1 MPSPNEISVTQLS
14 RLIGL
19 PNSPVIIDV
28 RTDSDFDQDPQLIPT
43 AFRYPFNRVADLAPR
58 LTAKKVVIYCQKG
71 KKISHGATALL
82 QNQGIVV
89 EYLCGG
95 QFAWRDANLPMVWSD
110 KLPPFNRQNQTVWVT
125 KHRPKID
132 RIACPWLI
140 RRFID
145 PRAQFL
151 FVAPAEVSAVADKF
165 GAAPFDIENVY
176 WSHRGD
182 KCTFDT
188 LIEEFGIATPTL
200 NRLAAIVR
208 AADTNCIDACPQ
220 AAGLLAA
227 SLGLSRMYKN
237 DLEQLDAGMAL
248 YDMFYRWARDAVTET
263 HDWQPTSARV

>member
-1 MPSPNEISVTQLS
+1 M
-14 RLIGL
+14 
-19 PNSPVIIDV
+19 
-28 RTDSDFDQDPQLIPT
+28 
-43 AFRYPFNRVADLAPR
+43 
-58 LTAKKVVIYCQKG
+58 
-71 KKISHGATALL
+71 
-82 QNQGIVV
+82 
-89 EYLCGG
+89 
-95 QFAWRDANLPMVWSD
+95 
-110 KLPPFNRQNQTVWVT
+110 
-125 KHRPKID
+125 
-132 RIACPWLI
+132 
-140 RRFID
+140 
-145 PRAQFL
+145 
-151 FVAPAEVSAVADKF
+151 ADKF